1 MVSLLTYHVF
11 SKYIDSN
18 RLKIFLEREQR
29 KERTIIIPI
38 KIDLSNNISQ
48 VRDLISEK
56 TGIESN
62 KLHVWGIQYDDK
74 QYNLKINQKE
84 TLDHYRR
91 DDKNIHGILVK
102 EESKIGR
109 SLIPKRFTKVIPRR
123 NPV

>member
-18 RLKIFLEREQR
+18 RLKIFLEREKR
-29 KERTIIIPI
+29 NERTIIIPI

-62 KLHVWGIQYDDK
+62 TLHVWGIQYDDK

-84 TLDHYRR
+84 TLDHYQR